1 MKKVE
6 TINEVIEIGEYVKRL
21 SANERKALLKGL
33 RKKILVKEARELG
46 KSVDKNIEISM
57 DDILK
62 EINIVR
68 KKHAA

>member
-33 RKKILVKEARELG
+33 RKKVLVKEARELG